1 MRLERPRLDVT
12 GQKRVSSKQFAEESE
27 RKSRVRYGRPR
38 RSRLNEWI
46 QQPDSVEVRRSTID
60 DENYEAQFYVP
71 NSICLFVYRNFYL
84 NNYIFFKGQQRS
96 TITDLSSDV
105 ILNDNDGSDNF
116 NASICSD
123 NRSSKEDWQ
132 ILELIED
139 AVVPSGNFSSEI
151 ISISSNLNEF
161 SKLYIIIVCTFF

>member
-1 MRLERPRLDVT
+1 M
-12 GQKRVSSKQFAEESE
+12 
-27 RKSRVRYGRPR
+27 
-38 RSRLNEWI
+38 
-46 QQPDSVEVRRSTID
+46 
-60 DENYEAQFYVP
+60 
-71 NSICLFVYRNFYL
+71 
-84 NNYIFFKGQQRS
+84 
-96 TITDLSSDV
+96 SSDV
-105 ILNDNDGSDNF
+105 ILNDNDVSENL